1 MIDVYQAATQM
12 TDESGQTFPLH
23 ANALLDNAI
32 NLGYYGA
39 FTANM
44 HTDFNPSNSQTW
56 STAIINAAKARNVP
70 VITAK
75 QMLDWL
81 DGRNASA
88 FQSLVV
94 ERQRAVVQHRGRR
107 ERERAV
113 CAAAVGRAVGRPRR
127 GSLYNGSPLTFTTQ
141 TIKGVSY
148 AVFPAGAG
156 SYQASYGGDI
166 TPPVDFR
173 GVGRRRARRRRPSRG
188 RPTSRRP
195 RRSTTAP
202 APARSARASATRCW

>member
-23 ANALLDNAI
+23 VNALLDNAI
-32 NLGYYGA
+32 DLGYYGA

-88 FQSLVV
+88 FQSLSWSGNVLSFNI
-94 ERQRAVVQHRGRR
+94 
-107 ERERAV
+107 
-113 CAAAVGRAVGRPRR
+113 AVGANANG
-127 GSLYNGSPLTFTTQ
+127 LYAMLP
-141 TIKGVSY
+141 IE
-148 AVFPAGAG
+148 
-156 SYQASYGGDI
+156 
-166 TPPVDFR
+166 R
-173 GVGRRRARRRRPSRG
+173 RRRA
-188 RPTSRRP
+188 
-195 RRSTTAP
+195 A
-202 APARSARASATRCW
+202 